1 MMPLLPFAAIWG
13 GLACDMAGRW
23 LAERCHAWEKPAL
36 ERFII
41 PGLVLL
47 VGVSPFCMVL
57 QDSYRFSLPDTRSV
71 ASEWIEKNLRRGT
84 LVREEF
90 TPQVQNLPVSQVRYD
105 PWGIAKRELE
115 AWRAEGVRYLIVSSY
130 LYGLYFTD
138 PDKYHKEVEG
148 YQRIFQLPLV
158 AEFVPGKTLRGPR
171 IGIYALGEPGAR

>member
-1 MMPLLPFAAIWG
+1 MPLLPFAAIWG

-57 QDSYRFSLPDTRSV
+57 QDSYLFSLPDTRSV

-115 AWRAEGVRYLIVSSY
+115 ASEAFDYLVISESMEEDCRRMQIILEAERMRRRRTRLPRAFFRLG
-130 LYGLYFTD
+130 G
-138 PDKYHKEVEG
+138 
-148 YQRIFQLPLV
+148 
-158 AEFVPGKTLRGPR
+158 RG
-171 IGIYALGEPGAR
+171 GGS